1 MRQAVPSLGLRPE
14 FEFSSVS
21 DLRGKFRSVTSSVSP
36 NYLISVLEV
45 IMSMS
50 CCVWEV

>member
-1 MRQAVPSLGLRPE
+1 MRQAVPSLGRRPE

-21 DLRGKFRSVTSSVSP
+21 DLLGNFRSVTSSVSP
-36 NYLISVLEV
+36 NYLVSVVEV

-50 CCVWEV
+50 CCVWDV